1 MVLLY
6 IYVRK
11 KIKLIK
17 QFLDKF
23 EFIEKKKIKF
33 KYIILFGHELEFEK
47 FK

>member
-23 EFIEKKKIKF
+23 EFIEKKKSNLNI
-33 KYIILFGHELEFEK
+33 
-47 FK
+47 